1 MGEANLIIGIVIG
14 IAIGLPIGLTT
25 GRKQKPWSELNDK
38 EKRVRIGLV
47 AIGTTLLIAGIFA
60 FLLLE

>member
-14 IAIGLPIGLTT
+14 VAIGLPIGLTT

-47 AIGTTLLIAGIFA
+47 VIGTILLIAGIFT
-60 FLLLE
+60 FILLG